1 MSCGYDLRGG
11 HGRCPECG
19 TAVPASGYSAS
30 AQTRYTALPL
40 RDHTILGV
48 CEAIGEDFGFNP
60 TFLRVPLA
68 GLVLVSVTYAIGLYF
83 ALGLVVLASRLIFPR
98 PNVSSEAKVAEQE
111 AVAERVDQPEP
122 LPIAA

>member
-1 MSCGYDLRGG
+1 MILARCLLYQG
-11 HGRCPECG
+11 HNLATELKMQ
-19 TAVPASGYSAS
+19 TA

-60 TFLRVPLA
+60 TYLRVPLA
-68 GLVLVSVTYAIGLYF
+68 ACVLVSLKYAVIAYF
-83 ALGLVVLASRLIFPR
+83 ALGLVVLASRLLFPQ
-98 PNVSSEAKVAEQE
+98 PKIVAAAVEPEAPAIAESEPQ
-111 AVAERVDQPEP
+111 P